1 MAKRPWLRLH
11 ADLIHNPKLARLTD
25 SQFRFWV
32 HLLCVG
38 SQNNGNLPPEDE
50 IAFILRK
57 SAANTRALLESLRL
71 HRLLDVSET
80 GIKLHDWDQWQFQSD
95 VSTERVQQFRK
106 RRGNVSETFQKHDE
120 TVPRAR
126 ATDTETEQRQKQSRA
141 ENVSPTIDLAGF
153 TERLYQTGQPG
164 KRRNRTLAEQAICD
178 AYQRG
183 KIGESGVPMET
194 VEARWIVINASEDW
208 SWKGGAK
215 AQTLAEW
222 VTDGNYRYEAPPA
235 TTAVLSKREAT
246 NRAIEE
252 RLMRDF
258 LEAQNG

>member
-106 RRGNVSETFQKHDE
+106 RKGNVSRNGEETFQKQHE

-126 ATDTETEQRQKQSRA
+126 ATESETDTEQKQSRA
-141 ENVSPTIDLAGF
+141 DSVSPTIDLAAF
-153 TERLYQTGQPG
+153 TERLYASGLPG
-164 KRRNRTLAEQAICD
+164 KRKNRTLAEQAICD

-183 KIGESGVPMET
+183 KIGDGGVSFDQVES
-194 VEARWIVINASEDW
+194 RWNAANTSEDW
-208 SWKGGAK
+208 AWKNGAK

-222 VTDGNYRYEAPPA
+222 ITDGNYRYEPKSDGDSGG
-235 TTAVLSKREAT
+235 TVYTYE
-246 NRAIEE
+246 
-252 RLMRDF
+252 
-258 LEAQNG
+258 

>member
-38 SQNNGNLPPEDE
+38 SQDNGNLPPEDE

-57 SAANTRALLESLRL
+57 SAANTRALLESLRV

-80 GIKLHDWDQWQFQSD
+80 GMKLHDWNQWQFQSD

-141 ENVSPTIDLAGF
+141 ENVSPTIDLAAF
-153 TERLYQTGQPG
+153 TERLYASGLPG
-164 KRRNRTLAEQAICD
+164 KRKHRILAEQAMVD
-178 AYQRG
+178 AYMRG
-183 KIGESGVPMET
+183 NIGESGVPLAEVET
-194 VEARWIVINASEDW
+194 RWNAANASEDW
-208 SWKGGAK
+208 VWKGGAK

-222 VTDGNYRYEAPPA
+222 ISDGNYRYEP
-235 TTAVLSKREAT
+235 TAAEC
-246 NRAIEE
+246 
-252 RLMRDF
+252 
-258 LEAQNG
+258 NGSGGVVYDYPE